1 LADIALE
8 ELELELEELELVLA
22 EAAAVAAE
30 RDAED
35 TAAAGW
41 SAEEEVG
48 GKQPPGSVEFPNW
61 SDARVALAEELEDN

>member
-8 ELELELEELELVLA
+8 ELELELELEQVLE
-22 EAAAVAAE
+22 EAAAAAAE

-35 TAAAGW
+35 TVAAGW
-41 SAEEEVG
+41 STEEEVG

-61 SDARVALAEELEDN
+61 SDARVVLAEEPEGN